1 MANSPEF
8 VGFVALSVVVLLAGG
23 ALTTIGLLAYWRKR
37 TRSLLAAVVGF
48 ALITSG
54 VLVESIYEIG
64 IKRPFFLTGIEILR
78 LQLIELTF
86 VIVGIGTLL
95 YSLVRY

>member
-8 VGFVALSVVVLLAGG
+8 VGFIALSVVVLLAGG
-23 ALTTIGLLAYWRKR
+23 ALTTIGLLAYRRER

-48 ALITSG
+48 ALITG
-54 VLVESIYEIG
+54 GLLVESVYEIG
-64 IKRPFFLTGIEILR
+64 VKSPFFLTGIEILR
-78 LQLIELTF
+78 LQLIERTF